1 MVSFKKYKNTR
12 IILQRRKNM
21 TTERT
26 RPTSTFRYFFNIL
39 FVLGLLCS
47 LAGPRSQVLAAP
59 VGTFTV
65 DSMLDTAPAD
75 DANPGN
81 GSCLTS
87 GGTCTLRA
95 AIQEANASIGANTII
110 FAPGVSAI
118 FVQSALPILNDTTG
132 GTKIDGRTDY
142 VNIAGTLAGATTDG
156 FTINSNNNKLQAL
169 DIVDFGGNGIVIN
182 GDNNVIGTDGDGSN
196 DAAEH
201 NIIRESSKNG
211 ILVNSGA
218 ENNRIS
224 GNSIGLDRTGTKK
237 ANAFNGIQ
245 LNAANN
251 RVGVLGDGIS
261 DELER
266 NVISGNGLDGIS
278 ISGGNNTVAGNDI
291 LANSQNGIYLVACI
305 ENVIGT
311 NGDGLADLAEGNLIS
326 SNQDYGIYIYEANQT
341 TIAGNRIGTNAAGT
355 AQMRNMDGGI
365 YLYDGYANVIGTDG
379 SGAGATG
386 EGNLI
391 SGNLGFGIKLY
402 VSDGNSIAGNII
414 GTDLSGS
421 VALPNSMGIFL
432 DRSGSNII
440 GTNGDGVGDA
450 LERNIISGNTSLGID
465 LTGVGTIFN
474 TIAGNLIGLN
484 ITGTAALPHEK
495 SGVRLG
501 GNANQNRVGTDG
513 DGDSDTLERNTI
525 SGNTEYG
532 INIENGLQNV
542 IAGNYIGTNAAGT
555 SVIGNGLYGVRVFG
569 GSSNYI
575 GTNGD
580 GVGDSI
586 EGNVISGNLW
596 GGILLAYD
604 AGNPT
609 SANYIQKNLIGTNAS
624 GSGPLPNQ
632 GYGVRLERVEDNA
645 IGWTSSTLGNKIAYN
660 TAAGISFTSPVQMT
674 GNRFLGN
681 SMYGNGFGIDLGTSG
696 VTYNDTSDGDTGPNG
711 LLNFPILLGAESTG
725 DSVGIAYE
733 LHSKPSQTYSLD
745 FYVSNSCHSSGY
757 GEGGVYLGYF
767 SVTTD
772 TTGGV
777 IGAQGVL
784 ADNIPGLLY
793 LTATTTDSEGSTSEF
808 SECIVIEGPVIKV
821 FLPMISR

>member
-305 ENVIGT
+305 E
-311 NGDGLADLAEGNLIS
+311 
-326 SNQDYGIYIYEANQT
+326 
-341 TIAGNRIGTNAAGT
+341 
-355 AQMRNMDGGI
+355 
-365 YLYDGYANVIGTDG
+365 
-379 SGAGATG
+379 
-386 EGNLI
+386 
-391 SGNLGFGIKLY
+391 
-402 VSDGNSIAGNII
+402 
-414 GTDLSGS
+414 
-421 VALPNSMGIFL
+421 
-432 DRSGSNII
+432 
-440 GTNGDGVGDA
+440 
-450 LERNIISGNTSLGID
+450 
-465 LTGVGTIFN
+465 
-474 TIAGNLIGLN
+474 
-484 ITGTAALPHEK
+484 
-495 SGVRLG
+495 
-501 GNANQNRVGTDG
+501 
-513 DGDSDTLERNTI
+513 
-525 SGNTEYG
+525 
-532 INIENGLQNV
+532 
-542 IAGNYIGTNAAGT
+542 
-555 SVIGNGLYGVRVFG
+555 
-569 GSSNYI
+569 
-575 GTNGD
+575 
-580 GVGDSI
+580 
-586 EGNVISGNLW
+586 
-596 GGILLAYD
+596 
-604 AGNPT
+604 
-609 SANYIQKNLIGTNAS
+609 
-624 GSGPLPNQ
+624 
-632 GYGVRLERVEDNA
+632 
-645 IGWTSSTLGNKIAYN
+645 
-660 TAAGISFTSPVQMT
+660 
-674 GNRFLGN
+674 
-681 SMYGNGFGIDLGTSG
+681 
-696 VTYNDTSDGDTGPNG
+696 
-711 LLNFPILLGAESTG
+711 
-725 DSVGIAYE
+725 
-733 LHSKPSQTYSLD
+733 
-745 FYVSNSCHSSGY
+745 
-757 GEGGVYLGYF
+757 
-767 SVTTD
+767 
-772 TTGGV
+772 
-777 IGAQGVL
+777 
-784 ADNIPGLLY
+784 
-793 LTATTTDSEGSTSEF
+793 
-808 SECIVIEGPVIKV
+808 
-821 FLPMISR
+821 